1 MNLEPATTLGEEE
14 QVRLAGPDY
23 NLRGRGVCP
32 LRIRARSDSAIW
44 PAQDLGRPPARP
56 RGRGGLPGR
65 GGAGRERRGHV
76 CTQARA
82 ACAPSAPPPLSE
94 PRAAPLAATARSAA
108 QRAGEWAPNAGR
120 GRMGTLG
127 VSARA
132 AVAREAAARGRCS
145 ALSSD
150 FRVPSAPPG
159 HCPPAGGSAVP
170 ACGCPPAVQ
179 SPAGRGRCPAVIHL
193 SGAAESCWP
202 RRRLSNT
209 AGSSHVLPG
218 TDRLLL
224 GHRGCNFRPLL

>member
-1 MNLEPATTLGEEE
+1 M
-14 QVRLAGPDY
+14 
-23 NLRGRGVCP
+23 
-32 LRIRARSDSAIW
+32 
-44 PAQDLGRPPARP
+44 
-56 RGRGGLPGR
+56 
-65 GGAGRERRGHV
+65 

-132 AVAREAAARGRCS
+132 AVARGRCS

-170 ACGCPPAVQ
+170 ARGCPPAVQ